1 MDTHIRVSTKALI
14 LRDNAILLVEYDD
27 ESGLHYNMPG
37 GGVEPDETL
46 EEALK
51 REVQEETCAEVEIGR
66 PLIITEYE
74 PKRNACA
81 SF

>member
-51 REVQEETCAEVEIGR
+51 REMQEETCAES
-66 PLIITEYE
+66 
-74 PKRNACA
+74 K
-81 SF
+81 